1 MAMLRGRP
9 IPDGLQLRIDARN
22 RHRLSHGQVQM
33 ARELDLNP
41 KKSAAVGKLLR
52 PHLFLHL
59 PRHIASF

>member
-1 MAMLRGRP
+1 
-9 IPDGLQLRIDARN
+9 
-22 RHRLSHGQVQM
+22 M
-33 ARELDLNP
+33 AREFDLSP